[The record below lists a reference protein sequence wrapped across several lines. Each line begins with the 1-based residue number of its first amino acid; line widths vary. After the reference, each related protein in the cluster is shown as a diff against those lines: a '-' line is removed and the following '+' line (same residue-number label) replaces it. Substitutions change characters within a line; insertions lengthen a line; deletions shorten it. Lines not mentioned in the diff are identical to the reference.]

1 MSALAPLLLEHVALA
16 AREELAAEARLEPR
30 LAELVADAQAAW
42 PAVAV
47 PHDVFLAAVAA
58 GLAEPTILALEGVHG
73 GDVWLA
79 CAALRGDVRAVQ
91 AIEQCLG
98 RISPALRAVGLA
110 PHELDEVMQQLRT
123 HLLVADGERHAK
135 LARYAGRG
143 PLEHWLRI
151 VAVRHARE
159 WRGSRARRDQLLETF
174 TSAVQARATD
184 DPELALVREKYGA
197 LFREVL
203 AVAIEAL
210 DAEDR
215 ELVRHVVE
223 GGSPADLGEALG
235 VHRTTAM
242 RRVDRA
248 RLAIR
253 DTLKRELVKRLAI
266 DRSAADSL
274 LRLYDTGFQL
284 PLGALLVDA

>member
-1 MSALAPLLLEHVALA
+1 MAAFTPLLLAHVAPA
-16 AREELAAEARLEPR
+16 ARGELAASATLEDR
-30 LAELVADAQAAW
+30 LAELIAKAQAAW
-42 PAVAV
+42 PAVVV
-47 PHDVFLAAVAA
+47 PHDIFFAAVVA
-58 GLAEPTILALEGVHG
+58 GLAEPTVLALEGVHG
-73 GDVWLA
+73 GDLWLA
-79 CAALRGDVRAVQ
+79 CGALRGDVRAVQ
-91 AIEQCLG
+91 AIDKCLG
-98 RISPALRAVGLA
+98 RLGPALRAVGLA
-110 PHELDEVMQQLRT
+110 PHELDEVTQQLRT
-123 HLLVADGERHAK
+123 RLLVADGERHAK

-174 TSAVQARATD
+174 TSAIQTRAND
-184 DPELALVREKYGA
+184 DPDLALVREKYGA
-197 LFREVL
+197 LFREIL
-203 AVAIEAL
+203 AVAIDAL

-215 ELVRHVVE
+215 ELVRRIVE
-223 GGSPADLGEALG
+223 GASPADIGDAIG

-253 DTLKRELVKRLAI
+253 DTLKRELVQRLAI
-266 DRSAADSL
+266 DRRAADSL

-284 PLGALLVDA
+284 PLNALLADA